1 MTNSR
6 QSSFRRILV
15 TRILLVFVPVLL
27 VGEIVALN
35 KARSSILVTARQ
47 NLTESAIS
55 KGERIVDAIAIL
67 KANLL
72 SVSKT
77 TVIPSGSPIQEQ
89 EILTQLKQQLPATI
103 ECIQLTNL
111 LNQKIIAS
119 SCGDQVIGEL
129 RLPLP
134 SDGIDVKTIFPPK
147 VGITGKRN
155 TQNQL
160 RLVLSA
166 PVSDSQRK
174 LVYSLSI
181 QSALSQQTRN
191 PPGSLTGAMVV
202 IAEDGTILAHPFPDW
217 VGTNINQ
224 HPNASQLQSIIKNA
238 LGNPAAGIAGQND
251 SINLSF
257 TDGKELV
264 AGYTA
269 IANPVSQQQQEKW
282 IVLAVTSVE
291 NALFGLQEIKLILI
305 VLTVGLIGASLL
317 ASLYLAP
324 YLARPVEELRDYAL
338 NIHSHHAA
346 QPVPHNFQIREFN
359 QLAQAL
365 DQMVERLKA
374 GAEELEIAWK
384 EAKTANQIKSQ
395 FLATTS
401 HELRNPLN
409 IIINC
414 IRLVEDGLCDDRE
427 EEMEFL
433 KRADETTIHLL
444 GIINDLL
451 DISKIEAGKLSVV
464 STPIDLRQIL
474 LEVINLQSVNVQQKG
489 LQLKCELDPQ
499 VIPIKA
505 DAGKLKQVLINV
517 IGNATKFTDTGTITI
532 STELQYSNGKSQVV
546 VAVKDTGIG
555 IEPTQQHKLFRP
567 FVMVNGTT
575 TRQFEG
581 TGLGLAI
588 SRNLIELMGG
598 SITLESAGLHQG
610 TTLKITIPLID
621 ISLLPV
627 PKKEENVGD
636 LGFSSENEAA
646 KASRYPSLQES
657 GGSSSLG
664 INKSVKA
671 GIDNDK
677 FPKSLLVVGKDTCEI
692 RLSPL
697 QTILVSLPKGGVCAN
712 ATLKR

>member
-15 TRILLVFVPVLL
+15 TRILLLFVPVLL

-35 KARSSILVTARQ
+35 KARTSILRTARQ

-55 KGERIVDAIAIL
+55 KGERIGDAIAIL
-67 KANLL
+67 KANLQ

-77 TVIPSGSPIQEQ
+77 TVIPSDSPIQEQ
-89 EILTQLKQQLPATI
+89 EILTQLRQQLPASI

-119 SCGDQVIGEL
+119 SCGDRQIGEL

-134 SDGIDVKTIFPPK
+134 SDGIDVKAMFPPK
-147 VGITGKRN
+147 AGTTGKRN
-155 TQNQL
+155 AQNQL
-160 RLVLSA
+160 QIVLSA
-166 PVSDSQRK
+166 PVPDSRK
-174 LVYSLSI
+174 NSIYSLSI
-181 QSALSQQTRN
+181 QSALYQQTRN

-202 IAEDGTILAHPFPDW
+202 IAEDGTILAHPFTDW
-217 VGTNINQ
+217 VGTNITQ
-224 HPNASQLQSIIKNA
+224 HPHASQIKSIIKNA
-238 LGNPAAGIAGQND
+238 ITGKND
-251 SINLSF
+251 SISLSF
-257 TDGKELV
+257 RQGEELV
-264 AGYTA
+264 AGYTV
-269 IANPVSQQQQEKW
+269 IANPLTQQQQQKW
-282 IVLAVTSVE
+282 IVLAVSSVD
-291 NALFGLQEIKLILI
+291 NALFGLEEIKLILI

-374 GAEELEIAWK
+374 GSEELEIAWK
-384 EAKTANQIKSQ
+384 EAKSANQIKSQ

-414 IRLVEDGLCDDRE
+414 IRLVEEGLCDDRE

-464 STPIDLRQIL
+464 STPIDLRQLL

-489 LQLKCELDPQ
+489 LQLKCELASKA
-499 VIPIKA
+499 IPIKA

-517 IGNATKFTDTGTITI
+517 IGNATKFTDTGSITI
-532 STELQYSNGKSQVV
+532 ATEIQSSSGQSQVV

-555 IEPTQQHKLFRP
+555 IDPTQQHKLFRP

-610 TTLKITIPLID
+610 TTLKITLPLID
-621 ISLLPV
+621 ISLLAV
-627 PKKEENVGD
+627 PNKEANVGD
-636 LGFSSENEAA
+636 LGFSSGNEPV
-646 KASRYPSLQES
+646 KASRYPNLQES

-664 INKSVKA
+664 INKSVK
-671 GIDNDK
+671 IEVDKEK
-677 FPKSLLVVGKDTCEI
+677 FPKSQLLFGNETCEI

-712 ATLKR
+712 GTFNK

>member
-15 TRILLVFVPVLL
+15 TRILLLFVPVLL
-27 VGEIVALN
+27 VGELVALN
-35 KARSSILVTARQ
+35 KARSSILRTARQ

-55 KGERIVDAIAIL
+55 KGERIGDAIAIL
-67 KANLL
+67 KANLQ

-77 TVIPSGSPIQEQ
+77 TVIPSDSPIQEQ
-89 EILTQLKQQLPATI
+89 EILTQLRQQLPASI

-119 SCGDQVIGEL
+119 SCGDRQIGEL

-134 SDGIDVKTIFPPK
+134 SDGIDVKAIFPPK
-147 VGITGKRN
+147 AGTTGKRN
-155 TQNQL
+155 AQNQL
-160 RLVLSA
+160 QIVLSA
-166 PVSDSQRK
+166 PVSDSRK
-174 LVYSLSI
+174 NSIYSLSI
-181 QSALSQQTRN
+181 QSALYQQTRN

-202 IAEDGTILAHPFPDW
+202 IAEDGTILAHPFTDW
-217 VGTNINQ
+217 VGTNITQ
-224 HPNASQLQSIIKNA
+224 HPHASQIKSIIKNA
-238 LGNPAAGIAGQND
+238 ITGKND
-251 SINLSF
+251 SISLSF
-257 TDGKELV
+257 RQGEELV
-264 AGYTA
+264 AGYTV
-269 IANPVSQQQQEKW
+269 IANPLTQQQQQKW
-282 IVLAVTSVE
+282 IVLAVSSVD
-291 NALFGLQEIKLILI
+291 NALFGLEEIKLILI

-374 GAEELEIAWK
+374 GSEELEIAWK
-384 EAKTANQIKSQ
+384 EAKSANQIKSQ

-414 IRLVEDGLCDDRE
+414 IRLVEEGLCDDRE

-464 STPIDLRQIL
+464 STPIDLRQLL

-489 LQLKCELDPQ
+489 LQLKCELASKA
-499 VIPIKA
+499 IPIKA

-517 IGNATKFTDTGTITI
+517 IGNATKFTDTGSITI
-532 STELQYSNGKSQVV
+532 ATEIQSSSGQSQVV

-555 IEPTQQHKLFRP
+555 IDPTQQHKLFRP

-610 TTLKITIPLID
+610 TTLKITLPLID
-621 ISLLPV
+621 ISLLAV
-627 PKKEENVGD
+627 PNKEANVGD
-636 LGFSSENEAA
+636 LGFSSGNEPV
-646 KASRYPSLQES
+646 KASRYPNLQES
-657 GGSSSLG
+657 GGSSALG
-664 INKSVKA
+664 INKSVK
-671 GIDNDK
+671 IEVDKEK
-677 FPKSLLVVGKDTCEI
+677 FPKSQLLFGNETCEI

-712 ATLKR
+712 GTFNK

>member
-15 TRILLVFVPVLL
+15 TRILLLFVPVLL
-27 VGEIVALN
+27 IGEIVALN
-35 KARSSILVTARQ
+35 KARSSILGTARQ
-47 NLTESAIS
+47 NLTESAIT
-55 KGERIVDAIAIL
+55 KGERIGDAIAIL

-89 EILTQLKQQLPATI
+89 EILTQLRQQLPASI

-119 SCGDQVIGEL
+119 SCGDRAIGEL

-134 SDGIDVKTIFPPK
+134 SDGIDIKAILPPK
-147 VGITGKRN
+147 AGITGKRN

-160 RLVLSA
+160 QIVLSA
-166 PVSDSQRK
+166 PVSDSRRN

-181 QSALSQQTRN
+181 QSALYQQTRN

-202 IAEDGTILAHPFPDW
+202 IAEDGTILAHPFTDW

-224 HPNASQLQSIIKNA
+224 HPNVSQLKNIIKNA
-238 LGNPAAGIAGQND
+238 IAGRND
-251 SINLSF
+251 SINLYF
-257 TDGKELV
+257 TQDKESV

-269 IANPVSQQQQEKW
+269 IVNPLTQQPQQKW
-282 IVLAVTSVE
+282 IVLAVTSVD
-291 NALFGLQEIKLILI
+291 NALFGLEEIKLILI

-464 STPIDLRQIL
+464 STPIDLRQVL

-499 VIPIKA
+499 AIPIKA
-505 DAGKLKQVLINV
+505 DAAKLKQVLINV
-517 IGNATKFTDTGTITI
+517 IGNATKFTDTGSITI
-532 STELQYSNGKSQVV
+532 ATEIQSGSGKSQVV
-546 VAVKDTGIG
+546 VAVTDTGIG
-555 IEPTQQHKLFRP
+555 IDPTQQHKLFRP

-621 ISLLPV
+621 ISLLAV
-627 PKKEENVGD
+627 PKKEGNVGD
-636 LGFSSENEAA
+636 LGFSSGNDGG
-646 KASRYPSLQES
+646 KASHYPSLQES
-657 GGSSSLG
+657 GGSTSLG
-664 INKSVKA
+664 INKSVKVEV
-671 GIDNDK
+671 DK
-677 FPKSLLVVGKDTCEI
+677 EMFPKSLLLLGKDTCEI

-712 ATLKR
+712 GTFKR

>member
-15 TRILLVFVPVLL
+15 TRILLLFVPVLL
-27 VGEIVALN
+27 VGEMVALN
-35 KARSSILVTARQ
+35 KARSSILGTARQ
-47 NLTESAIS
+47 NLTESAVS
-55 KGERIVDAIAIL
+55 KGERIGDAIAIL
-67 KANLL
+67 KASLL

-77 TVIPSGSPIQEQ
+77 TVIPSGSLIQEQ
-89 EILTQLKQQLPATI
+89 EILTQLKQQLPASV

-111 LNQKIIAS
+111 LNQKIIAN
-119 SCGDQVIGEL
+119 SCGDRAIGESI
-129 RLPLP
+129 LPLP
-134 SDGIDVKTIFPPK
+134 SEGIDVKAIFPPK
-147 VGITGKRN
+147 TGRTGKRN

-160 RLVLSA
+160 QVVLSA
-166 PVSDSQRK
+166 PVSDSRK
-174 LVYSLSI
+174 NSVYSLSI
-181 QSALSQQTRN
+181 QSALSEQTRN

-202 IAEDGTILAHPFPDW
+202 IAEDGKILAHPFTNW

-224 HPNASQLQSIIKNA
+224 HPNSSQFQSIIKNA
-238 LGNPAAGIAGQND
+238 IAGRND

-269 IANPVSQQQQEKW
+269 ITNPLTQQQQQKW
-282 IVLAVTSVE
+282 IVLAVTSVD
-291 NALFGLQEIKLILI
+291 NALFGLEEIKLILI

-346 QPVPHNFQIREFN
+346 QPVPQNFQIREFN

-365 DQMVERLKA
+365 NQMVERLKA
-374 GAEELEIAWK
+374 GSEELEIAWK

-414 IRLVEDGLCDDRE
+414 IRLVEEGLCDDRE

-451 DISKIEAGKLSVV
+451 DISKIEAGKLSVI

-489 LQLKCELDPQ
+489 LQLICELDPQ
-499 VIPIKA
+499 AIPIKA
-505 DAGKLKQVLINV
+505 DAAKLKQVLINV
-517 IGNATKFTDTGTITI
+517 IGNATKFTDTGSITI
-532 STELQYSNGKSQVV
+532 STEIQSSSGKSQVV

-555 IEPTQQHKLFRP
+555 IDPTQQHKLFRP

-598 SITLESAGLHQG
+598 SITLESVGLHQG
-610 TTLKITIPLID
+610 TTLKITLPLID
-621 ISLLPV
+621 ISLLAV
-627 PKKEENVGD
+627 PNKEPNVGN
-636 LGFSSENEAA
+636 LGFSSGNEGA
-646 KASRYPSLQES
+646 KVSYSPSLQES
-657 GGSSSLG
+657 RESSSLG
-664 INKSVKA
+664 INKSVK
-671 GIDNDK
+671 IEVDK
-677 FPKSLLVVGKDTCEI
+677 ENLPKSQLRLGKETCEI

-712 ATLKR
+712 GTFKR

>member
-15 TRILLVFVPVLL
+15 TRILLLFVPVLL
-27 VGEIVALN
+27 IGEIVALN
-35 KARSSILVTARQ
+35 KARSSILGTARQ

-55 KGERIVDAIAIL
+55 KGERIGDAIAIL

-89 EILTQLKQQLPATI
+89 EILTQLRQQLPASI

-119 SCGDQVIGEL
+119 SCGDQAIGEL

-134 SDGIDVKTIFPPK
+134 SDGIDVKAIFPPNT
-147 VGITGKRN
+147 GITGKRN

-160 RLVLSA
+160 RLMLSA
-166 PVSDSQRK
+166 PVADSRRN
-174 LVYSLSI
+174 LYSLSI
-181 QSALSQQTRN
+181 QSALYQQIIN

-202 IAEDGTILAHPFPDW
+202 IAEDGTILAHPLADW

-224 HPNASQLQSIIKNA
+224 HPNASQLKSIIKNA
-238 LGNPAAGIAGQND
+238 IAGQND

-257 TDGKELV
+257 TKGKELV

-269 IANPVSQQQQEKW
+269 IANPLTQQQQQKW
-282 IVLAVTSVE
+282 IVLAVTSVD
-291 NALFGLQEIKLILI
+291 NALFGLEEIKLILI
-305 VLTVGLIGASLL
+305 VLTVGLIGTSLL

-384 EAKTANQIKSQ
+384 EAKSANQIKSQ

-401 HELRNPLN
+401 HELRNPLHT
-409 IIINC
+409 IINC
-414 IRLVEDGLCDDRE
+414 IRVVEDGLCDSRE
-427 EEMEFL
+427 EEMDFL

-444 GIINDLL
+444 SIINDLL
-451 DISKIEAGKLSVV
+451 DISKIEAGKLSVAT
-464 STPIDLRQIL
+464 TPLDLRQIL

-489 LQLKCELDPQ
+489 LQLKCDLDPKL
-499 VIPIKA
+499 IPIKA
-505 DAGKLKQVLINV
+505 DAAKLKQVLINV
-517 IGNATKFTDTGTITI
+517 IGNATKFTDTGSITI
-532 STELQYSNGKSQVV
+532 ATEIQYSTGKSQVV
-546 VAVKDTGIG
+546 VIVKDTGIG
-555 IEPTQQHKLFRP
+555 IDPTQQHKLFRP

-575 TRQFEG
+575 ARQFEG

-598 SITLESAGLHQG
+598 SITLESVGLHQG
-610 TTLKITIPLID
+610 TTLKITLPLID

-627 PKKEENVGD
+627 LKKEANVGD
-636 LGFSSENEAA
+636 LGFSSRNEEA

-657 GGSSSLG
+657 GGSTSLG

-671 GIDNDK
+671 GVDK
-677 FPKSLLVVGKDTCEI
+677 EKSPKSQLLFGKETCEI

-697 QTILVSLPKGGVCAN
+697 QTILVSLPKGEVCAN
-712 ATLKR
+712 GTFKR

>member
-15 TRILLVFVPVLL
+15 TRILLLFVPVLL
-27 VGEIVALN
+27 IGEIVALN
-35 KARSSILVTARQ
+35 KARSSILGTARQ
-47 NLTESAIS
+47 NLTESAVS
-55 KGERIVDAIAIL
+55 KGERIGDAIAIL

-77 TVIPSGSPIQEQ
+77 TVIPSNSAIQEH
-89 EILTQLKQQLPATI
+89 EILTQLRQQLPASI

-111 LNQKIIAS
+111 QNQKIVAS
-119 SCGDQVIGEL
+119 SCGDQAIGEL
-129 RLPLP
+129 ILPLP
-134 SDGIDVKTIFPPK
+134 NDGIDVKAIFPPK
-147 VGITGKRN
+147 AGITGKRN

-160 RLVLSA
+160 QVVLSA
-166 PVSDSQRK
+166 PVSNSPRN

-181 QSALSQQTRN
+181 QSALYQKTRN

-202 IAEDGTILAHPFPDW
+202 IAEDGTILAHPFTDW

-224 HPNASQLQSIIKNA
+224 HPNASQLKSIIKNA
-238 LGNPAAGIAGQND
+238 VAGRND

-269 IANPVSQQQQEKW
+269 IANPLTQQQQQKW
-282 IVLAVTSVE
+282 IVLAVSSVE
-291 NALFGLQEIKLILI
+291 NALFGLEEIKLILI

-464 STPIDLRQIL
+464 TIPLDLRQIL

-499 VIPIKA
+499 AIPIKA
-505 DAGKLKQVLINV
+505 DGPKLKQVLINV
-517 IGNATKFTDTGTITI
+517 IGNATKFTDTGSITI
-532 STELQYSNGKSQVV
+532 STEIQYSNGQSQVV

-555 IEPTQQHKLFRP
+555 IDPTQQHKLFRP

-598 SITLESAGLHQG
+598 SITLESVGLHQG
-610 TTLKITIPLID
+610 TTLKITLPLID

-627 PKKEENVGD
+627 PKKEGNVGD
-636 LGFSSENEAA
+636 LGFSSGNEGA
-646 KASRYPSLQES
+646 KASRYPSLQKSEES
-657 GGSSSLG
+657 NSLG
-664 INKSVKA
+664 INKSVKTEV
-671 GIDNDK
+671 DNEN
-677 FPKSLLVVGKDTCEI
+677 FPKSLLLLGKETCEI

-697 QTILVSLPKGGVCAN
+697 QTILVSLPKGKVCAN
-712 ATLKR
+712 ETSKK

>member
-35 KARSSILVTARQ
+35 KARSSILGTARQ

-89 EILTQLKQQLPATI
+89 EILTQLKQQLPATL
-103 ECIQLTNL
+103 ECVQLTNL

-119 SCGDQVIGEL
+119 SCGDQPIGEL

-134 SDGIDVKTIFPPK
+134 SDGIDVKAIFPPK
-147 VGITGKRN
+147 AGITGKRN
-155 TQNQL
+155 TENQL

-166 PVSDSQRK
+166 PVSDSRRN

-181 QSALSQQTRN
+181 QSALYQQTRN

-202 IAEDGTILAHPFPDW
+202 IAENGTILAHPFTDW

-238 LGNPAAGIAGQND
+238 IAGQND

-517 IGNATKFTDTGTITI
+517 IGNATKFTDTGSITI

-555 IEPTQQHKLFRP
+555 IDPTQQHKLFRP

-664 INKSVKA
+664 INKSVKT
-671 GIDNDK
+671 GVDNEK
-677 FPKSLLVVGKDTCEI
+677 FPKSLLVLGKETCEI

>member
-15 TRILLVFVPVLL
+15 TRILLLFVPVLL

-35 KARSSILVTARQ
+35 KARTSILRTARQ

-55 KGERIVDAIAIL
+55 KGERIGDAIAIL
-67 KANLL
+67 KANLQ

-89 EILTQLKQQLPATI
+89 EILTQLRQQLPASI

-111 LNQKIIAS
+111 LNHKIIAS
-119 SCGDQVIGEL
+119 SCGDREIGEL

-134 SDGIDVKTIFPPK
+134 SDGIDVKAIFPPK
-147 VGITGKRN
+147 AGTTGKRN

-160 RLVLSA
+160 QIVLSA
-166 PVSDSQRK
+166 PVSDSRRNS
-174 LVYSLSI
+174 VYSLSI
-181 QSALSQQTRN
+181 QSALYQQTRN

-202 IAEDGTILAHPFPDW
+202 IAEDGTILAHPFTDW

-224 HPNASQLQSIIKNA
+224 HPHASQIKSIIKNA
-238 LGNPAAGIAGQND
+238 ITGKTD
-251 SINLSF
+251 SISLSF
-257 TDGKELV
+257 RQGEELV
-264 AGYTA
+264 AGYTV
-269 IANPVSQQQQEKW
+269 IANPLTQQQQQKW
-282 IVLAVTSVE
+282 IVLAVSSVE
-291 NALFGLQEIKLILI
+291 NALFGLEEIKLILI

-374 GAEELEIAWK
+374 GSEELEIAWK
-384 EAKTANQIKSQ
+384 EAKSANQIKSQ

-414 IRLVEDGLCDDRE
+414 IRLVEEGLCDDRE

-464 STPIDLRQIL
+464 STPIDLRQLL

-489 LQLKCELDPQ
+489 LQLKCELASK

-517 IGNATKFTDTGTITI
+517 IGNATKFTDTGSITI
-532 STELQYSNGKSQVV
+532 ATEIQSSNGTSQVV

-555 IEPTQQHKLFRP
+555 IDPTQQHKLFRP

-610 TTLKITIPLID
+610 TTLKITLPLID
-621 ISLLPV
+621 ISLLAV
-627 PKKEENVGD
+627 PNKEANVGD
-636 LGFSSENEAA
+636 LGFSSGNEPV

-664 INKSVKA
+664 INKSVKVEV
-671 GIDNDK
+671 DKEK
-677 FPKSLLVVGKDTCEI
+677 FPKSQLLFGNETCEI

-697 QTILVSLPKGGVCAN
+697 QTILVSLPKAEVCAN
-712 ATLKR
+712 GTFKT

>member
-15 TRILLVFVPVLL
+15 TRILLLFVPVLL

-55 KGERIVDAIAIL
+55 KGERIVDAIGIL

-103 ECIQLTNL
+103 ECVQLMNL

-119 SCGDQVIGEL
+119 SCGDQAIGEL

-134 SDGIDVKTIFPPK
+134 SDGIDVKAIFPPK
-147 VGITGKRN
+147 AGITGKRN
-155 TQNQL
+155 TENQL

-166 PVSDSQRK
+166 PVSNSRRN

-181 QSALSQQTRN
+181 QSALYQQTRN

-202 IAEDGTILAHPFPDW
+202 IAEDGTILAHPFTDW

-238 LGNPAAGIAGQND
+238 IAGQND

-365 DQMVERLKA
+365 DQMVERLKV

-517 IGNATKFTDTGTITI
+517 IGNATKFTDIGSITI
-532 STELQYSNGKSQVV
+532 STELQYSNSKSQVV

-555 IEPTQQHKLFRP
+555 IDPTQQHKLFRP

-627 PKKEENVGD
+627 AKKEENVRD

-677 FPKSLLVVGKDTCEI
+677 FPKSLLVLGKETCEI

-712 ATLKR
+712 ATLKS

>member
-15 TRILLVFVPVLL
+15 TRILLLFVPVLL
-27 VGEIVALN
+27 IGEIVALN
-35 KARSSILVTARQ
+35 KARSSILGTARQ

-55 KGERIVDAIAIL
+55 KGERIGDAIAIL

-72 SVSKT
+72 TVSKT
-77 TVIPSGSPIQEQ
+77 TVIPSVPIQEQ
-89 EILTQLKQQLPATI
+89 EILTQLKQQLPASI
-103 ECIQLTNL
+103 ECMQLTNL
-111 LNQKIIAS
+111 LNQEIIAS
-119 SCGDQVIGEL
+119 SCGDQAIGEL

-134 SDGIDVKTIFPPK
+134 SDGIDVKAIFPPK

-160 RLVLSA
+160 QVVLSA
-166 PVSDSQRK
+166 PVSDSQRNSI
-174 LVYSLSI
+174 YSLSI
-181 QSALSQQTRN
+181 QSALYQQTKN

-202 IAEDGTILAHPFPDW
+202 IAEDGTILAHPFTDW

-224 HPNASQLQSIIKNA
+224 HPNASQLKSIIKNA
-238 LGNPAAGIAGQND
+238 ITGRND

-257 TDGKELV
+257 TQGKELV

-269 IANPVSQQQQEKW
+269 IANPLTQQQQKW
-282 IVLAVTSVE
+282 IVLAVTSVD
-291 NALFGLQEIKLILI
+291 NALFGLEEIKLILI
-305 VLTVGLIGASLL
+305 VLTVGLVGASLL

-365 DQMVERLKA
+365 NQMVERLKA

-414 IRLVEDGLCDDRE
+414 IRLVEDGLCDNRE

-433 KRADETTIHLL
+433 QRADETTIHLL

-464 STPIDLRQIL
+464 TTPIDLRQIL
-474 LEVINLQSVNVQQKG
+474 LEVINLQSVNVQQKS

-499 VIPIKA
+499 PIPIQA
-505 DAGKLKQVLINV
+505 DAAKLKQVLINV
-517 IGNATKFTDTGTITI
+517 IGNATKFTDTGSITI
-532 STELQYSNGKSQVV
+532 ATEIQYSSAKSQVV

-555 IEPTQQHKLFRP
+555 IDPTQQHKLFRP

-598 SITLESAGLHQG
+598 SITLESAGLYQG
-610 TTLKITIPLID
+610 TTLKITLPLID

-627 PKKEENVGD
+627 PKKEGNVGD
-636 LGFSSENEAA
+636 LGFSSGNEGV
-646 KASRYPSLQES
+646 KASHYPNLQES
-657 GGSSSLG
+657 GVSPSSG
-664 INKSVKA
+664 INKSVKVEV
-671 GIDNDK
+671 DK
-677 FPKSLLVVGKDTCEI
+677 EMFPKSLLLLGKETCEI

-697 QTILVSLPKGGVCAN
+697 QTILVSLPKDRVCAN
-712 ATLKR
+712 GTVKR

>member
-15 TRILLVFVPVLL
+15 TRILLLFVPVLL

-35 KARSSILVTARQ
+35 KARSSILRTARQ

-55 KGERIVDAIAIL
+55 KGERIGDAIAIL
-67 KANLL
+67 KANLQ

-77 TVIPSGSPIQEQ
+77 TVIPSDLPIQEQ
-89 EILTQLKQQLPATI
+89 EILTQLRQQLPASI

-111 LNQKIIAS
+111 LNHKLIAS
-119 SCGDQVIGEL
+119 SCGDREIGEL

-134 SDGIDVKTIFPPK
+134 PEGINVKAIFSPK
-147 VGITGKRN
+147 AGMTGKRN
-155 TQNQL
+155 AQNQL
-160 RLVLSA
+160 QVVLSA
-166 PVSDSQRK
+166 PVFDSQK
-174 LVYSLSI
+174 KSVYSLSI
-181 QSALSQQTRN
+181 QSALYQQTKN

-224 HPNASQLQSIIKNA
+224 HPHASQIKSIIKNA
-238 LGNPAAGIAGQND
+238 ITGQND
-251 SINLSF
+251 SINFSF
-257 TDGKELV
+257 TEGKELV

-269 IANPVSQQQQEKW
+269 IPNPLTQQQQQKW

-291 NALFGLQEIKLILI
+291 NALFGLEEIKLILI

-374 GAEELEIAWK
+374 GSEELEIAWK
-384 EAKTANQIKSQ
+384 EAKSANQIKSQ

-414 IRLVEDGLCDDRE
+414 IRLVEEGLCDDRE

-464 STPIDLRQIL
+464 STPIDLRQLL

-489 LQLKCELDPQ
+489 LQLKCELAPQ
-499 VIPIKA
+499 AIPIKA

-517 IGNATKFTDTGTITI
+517 IGNATKFTDTGSITI
-532 STELQYSNGKSQVV
+532 ATEIQSSSGKSQVV

-555 IEPTQQHKLFRP
+555 IDPTQQHKLFRP

-610 TTLKITIPLID
+610 TTLKITLPLID
-621 ISLLPV
+621 ISQLAV
-627 PKKEENVGD
+627 PNKEANVGD
-636 LGFSSENEAA
+636 LGLSSGNEPV
-646 KASRYPSLQES
+646 KASRYPRLQES
-657 GGSSSLG
+657 VGSSSSG
-664 INKSVKA
+664 INKSVK
-671 GIDNDK
+671 IEVDKKK
-677 FPKSLLVVGKDTCEI
+677 FPKSQLLFGNETCEI

-712 ATLKR
+712 GTFKR

>member
-1 MTNSR
+1 MTNPR

-15 TRILLVFVPVLL
+15 TRILLLFVPVLL
-27 VGEIVALN
+27 IGEIVALN
-35 KARSSILVTARQ
+35 KARSSILLTARQ

-55 KGERIVDAIAIL
+55 KGERIGDAIAIF

-72 SVSKT
+72 NVSKT
-77 TVIPSGSPIQEQ
+77 MVIPSDSPIEEQ
-89 EILTQLKQQLPATI
+89 EIITQLKQQLPVNI
-103 ECIQLTNL
+103 ECIQLTNI

-119 SCGDQVIGEL
+119 SCGDKPIGEL
-129 RLPLP
+129 IFPLP
-134 SDGIDVKTIFPPK
+134 SDGIDVKAIFPPK
-147 VGITGKRN
+147 AGITGKRN

-160 RLVLSA
+160 QVVLSA
-166 PVSDSQRK
+166 PVSDSRK
-174 LVYSLSI
+174 NADYSLSI
-181 QSALSQQTRN
+181 QSALYQQTKN
-191 PPGSLTGAMVV
+191 APGSLTGAMVV
-202 IAEDGTILAHPFPDW
+202 IAEDGTILAHPFTDW

-224 HPNASQLQSIIKNA
+224 HPNASQLKSIIKNA
-238 LGNPAAGIAGQND
+238 IGGRND

-257 TDGKELV
+257 AEGKELV

-269 IANPVSQQQQEKW
+269 IVNPLTQQQQQKW
-282 IVLAVTSVE
+282 IVLAVTSVD

-384 EAKTANQIKSQ
+384 ESKTANQIKSQ

-414 IRLVEDGLCDDRE
+414 IRLVEDGLCDSRE
-427 EEMEFL
+427 EEMDFL

-464 STPIDLRQIL
+464 TTPIDLRQIL

-489 LQLKCELDPQ
+489 LQLKCELDSQ
-499 VIPIKA
+499 AIPINA
-505 DAGKLKQVLINV
+505 DAAKLKQVLINV
-517 IGNATKFTDTGTITI
+517 IGNATKFTDVGSITI
-532 STELQYSNGKSQVV
+532 ATEIQSSNGISQVV
-546 VAVKDTGIG
+546 VVVKDTGIG
-555 IEPTQQHKLFRP
+555 IDPTQQHKLFRP

-598 SITLESAGLHQG
+598 SITLESTGLHQG
-610 TTLKITIPLID
+610 TTLKITLPLID
-621 ISLLPV
+621 ISLLTV
-627 PKKEENVGD
+627 PKKNENVGD
-636 LGFSSENEAA
+636 LGFSSGNEGV
-646 KASRYPSLQES
+646 KASHYPSLQES
-657 GGSSSLG
+657 GESSTLE
-664 INKSVKA
+664 INKSVK
-671 GIDNDK
+671 IDVDK
-677 FPKSLLVVGKDTCEI
+677 DKLMKFQVLLAKDTYEI
-692 RLSPL
+692 SISPQ
-697 QTILVSLPKGGVCAN
+697 QTIVVSLPKTEVYAN
-712 ATLKR
+712 GTSER

>member
-15 TRILLVFVPVLL
+15 TRILLLFVPVLL
-27 VGEIVALN
+27 IGEIVALN
-35 KARSSILVTARQ
+35 KARSSILGTARQ
-47 NLTESAIS
+47 NLTESAVS
-55 KGERIVDAIAIL
+55 KGERIGDAIAIL

-77 TVIPSGSPIQEQ
+77 TVIPSNSAIQEH
-89 EILTQLKQQLPATI
+89 EILTQLRQQLPASI

-111 LNQKIIAS
+111 QNQKIVAS
-119 SCGDQVIGEL
+119 SCGDQAIGEL
-129 RLPLP
+129 ILPLP
-134 SDGIDVKTIFPPK
+134 NDGIDVKAIFPSK
-147 VGITGKRN
+147 AGITGKRN

-160 RLVLSA
+160 QVVLSA
-166 PVSDSQRK
+166 PVSNSPRN

-181 QSALSQQTRN
+181 QSALYQKTRN

-202 IAEDGTILAHPFPDW
+202 IAEDGTILAHPFTDW

-224 HPNASQLQSIIKNA
+224 HPNASQLKSIIKNA
-238 LGNPAAGIAGQND
+238 VAGRND

-269 IANPVSQQQQEKW
+269 IANPLTQQQQQKW
-282 IVLAVTSVE
+282 IVLAVSSVE
-291 NALFGLQEIKLILI
+291 NALFGLEEIKLILI

-464 STPIDLRQIL
+464 TIPLDLRQIL

-499 VIPIKA
+499 AIPIKA
-505 DAGKLKQVLINV
+505 DGPKLKQVLINV
-517 IGNATKFTDTGTITI
+517 IGNATKFTDTGSITI
-532 STELQYSNGKSQVV
+532 STEIQYSNGQSQVV

-555 IEPTQQHKLFRP
+555 IDPTQQHKLFRP

-598 SITLESAGLHQG
+598 SITLESVGLHQG
-610 TTLKITIPLID
+610 TTLKITLPLID

-627 PKKEENVGD
+627 PKKEGNVGD
-636 LGFSSENEAA
+636 LGFSSGNEGA
-646 KASRYPSLQES
+646 KASRYPSLQKSEES
-657 GGSSSLG
+657 NSLG
-664 INKSVKA
+664 INKSVKTEV
-671 GIDNDK
+671 DNEN
-677 FPKSLLVVGKDTCEI
+677 FPKSLLLLGKETCEI

-697 QTILVSLPKGGVCAN
+697 QTILVSLPKGKVCAN
-712 ATLKR
+712 ETSKK

>member
-15 TRILLVFVPVLL
+15 TRILLLFVPVLL

-35 KARSSILVTARQ
+35 KARSSILRTARQ

-55 KGERIVDAIAIL
+55 KGERIGDAIAIL
-67 KANLL
+67 KANLQT
-72 SVSKT
+72 VSKT
-77 TVIPSGSPIQEQ
+77 TVIPSDSPIQEQ
-89 EILTQLKQQLPATI
+89 EILTQLRQQLPASI

-119 SCGDQVIGEL
+119 SCGDREIGEL

-134 SDGIDVKTIFPPK
+134 SDGIDVKAIFPPK
-147 VGITGKRN
+147 AGITGKRN

-160 RLVLSA
+160 QVVLSA
-166 PVSDSQRK
+166 PVSDSRRNS
-174 LVYSLSI
+174 VYSLSI
-181 QSALSQQTRN
+181 QSALYQQTRN

-202 IAEDGTILAHPFPDW
+202 IAEDGTILAHPFTDW

-224 HPNASQLQSIIKNA
+224 HPHASQIKSIIKNA
-238 LGNPAAGIAGQND
+238 IMGKND

-257 TDGKELV
+257 TQGKELV

-269 IANPVSQQQQEKW
+269 IANPLTQEQQQKW
-282 IVLAVTSVE
+282 IILAVTSVD
-291 NALFGLQEIKLILI
+291 NALFGLEEIKLILI

-374 GAEELEIAWK
+374 GSEELEIAWK
-384 EAKTANQIKSQ
+384 EAKSANQIKSQ

-414 IRLVEDGLCDDRE
+414 IRLVEEGLCDDRE

-489 LQLKCELDPQ
+489 LQLKCELAPK

-517 IGNATKFTDTGTITI
+517 IGNATKFTDTGSITI
-532 STELQYSNGKSQVV
+532 ATEIQSSNGKSQVV

-555 IEPTQQHKLFRP
+555 IDPTQQHKLFRP

-598 SITLESAGLHQG
+598 SITLESTGLHQG
-610 TTLKITIPLID
+610 TTLKITLPLID
-621 ISLLPV
+621 ISLLGV
-627 PKKEENVGD
+627 PNKEANVGE
-636 LGFSSENEAA
+636 LGFSSGNEAV
-646 KASRYPSLQES
+646 KASRYPSLQEF

-664 INKSVKA
+664 INKSVKIE
-671 GIDNDK
+671 IDKKK
-677 FPKSLLVVGKDTCEI
+677 FPKSQLLVGNETCEI

-712 ATLKR
+712 GTFKR

>member
-1 MTNSR
+1 MTNPR

-15 TRILLVFVPVLL
+15 TRILLLFVPVLL

-35 KARSSILVTARQ
+35 KARTSILRTARQ

-55 KGERIVDAIAIL
+55 KGERIGDAIAIL

-77 TVIPSGSPIQEQ
+77 TVIPSDSPIQEQ
-89 EILTQLKQQLPATI
+89 EFLTQLKQQLPASI
-103 ECIQLTNL
+103 ECIQLKNL

-119 SCGDQVIGEL
+119 SCGDREIGEL
-129 RLPLP
+129 KLPLP
-134 SDGIDVKTIFPPK
+134 SDGVYIKAILPSK
-147 VGITGKRN
+147 VGTTGKRN
-155 TQNQL
+155 AQNQL
-160 RLVLSA
+160 QVVLSA
-166 PVSDSQRK
+166 PVSDSRRNS
-174 LVYSLSI
+174 VYSLSI
-181 QSALSQQTRN
+181 QSALYQQTRN

-202 IAEDGTILAHPFPDW
+202 IAEDGTILAHPFTDW

-224 HPNASQLQSIIKNA
+224 HPHASQIKSIIKNA
-238 LGNPAAGIAGQND
+238 ITGKND

-257 TDGKELV
+257 RQGEELV
-264 AGYTA
+264 AGYTV
-269 IANPVSQQQQEKW
+269 IANPLTQQQQQKW
-282 IVLAVTSVE
+282 IVLAVSSVD
-291 NALFGLQEIKLILI
+291 NALFGLEEIKLILI

-374 GAEELEIAWK
+374 GSEELEIAWK
-384 EAKTANQIKSQ
+384 EAKSANQIKSQ

-414 IRLVEDGLCDDRE
+414 IRLVEEGLCDDRE

-451 DISKIEAGKLSVV
+451 DISKIEAGKLSVI

-489 LQLKCELDPQ
+489 LQLKCELAPQ

-517 IGNATKFTDTGTITI
+517 IGNATKFTDTGSITI
-532 STELQYSNGKSQVV
+532 ATEIQSSHGKSQVV
-546 VAVKDTGIG
+546 IAVKDTGIG
-555 IEPTQQHKLFRP
+555 IDPTQQHKLFRP
-567 FVMVNGTT
+567 FIMVNGST

-610 TTLKITIPLID
+610 TTLKITLPLID
-621 ISLLPV
+621 ISLLAAPN
-627 PKKEENVGD
+627 KEANVGD
-636 LGFSSENEAA
+636 LGFSGNEAV

-664 INKSVKA
+664 INKSVK
-671 GIDNDK
+671 IELDKEK
-677 FPKSLLVVGKDTCEI
+677 FPKPQLLFGNETCQI

-712 ATLKR
+712 GTFKT